1 MMKNTLLIT
10 GLAAV
15 FLSLSVQAAVVP
27 KGTVYDKRIQY
38 VNYNP
43 DNVVVIRSKV
53 GRAVM
58 VQLAADERL
67 TGESKA
73 IVAGNTGA
81 WKLTVS
87 GNNILFKPQTLSP
100 ETNLLIST
108 NKRTYAFDLRMAGK
122 NHPPTY
128 ILRFRYPDE
137 INKQQQAAARK
148 RMEARTLNDLHPD
161 KSHGF
166 RNMDYWGFGSR
177 SLAPSMMWDNGRFT
191 YLKFD
196 TAREMPTVFKVS
208 VDGTESTVNSH
219 VEKDTLV
226 IHGTSARYHLR
237 LGKKVLGVENRS
249 FDSKGNFNYRG
260 TTVQGS
266 VRMKKEGK

>member
-1 MMKNTLLIT
+1 MMKKALLLT
-10 GLAAV
+10 GLTAG
-15 FLSLSVQAAVVP
+15 FFSLPVQAEVIP
-27 KGTVYDKRIQY
+27 KGTAYDKRIQY

-43 DNVVVIRSKV
+43 DNVVVIRSKI

-58 VQLAADERL
+58 VQLAEDERL

-73 IVAGNTGA
+73 IAAGNTGA

-87 GNNILFKPQTLSP
+87 GNNIVFKPQTTSA

-122 NHPPTY
+122 KHSPTY

-137 INKQQQAAARK
+137 ISKQRQEAENKR
-148 RMEARTLNDLHPD
+148 REARTLDDLHPD
-161 KSHGF
+161 KNIGN
-166 RNMDYWGFGSR
+166 RNVDYWGVGAKA
-177 SLAPSMMWDNGRFT
+177 LAPSEMWDDGRFT

-196 TAREMPTVFKVS
+196 TSREMPTVFKVAA
-208 VDGTESTVNSH
+208 DGTESTVNSH
-219 VEKDTLV
+219 VENDTVV
-226 IHGTSARYHLR
+226 IHGTSALYHLR

-249 FDSKGNFNYRG
+249 FDPRGNFNYRG
-260 TTVQGS
+260 TTLPGR
-266 VRMKKEGK
+266 VRMKK